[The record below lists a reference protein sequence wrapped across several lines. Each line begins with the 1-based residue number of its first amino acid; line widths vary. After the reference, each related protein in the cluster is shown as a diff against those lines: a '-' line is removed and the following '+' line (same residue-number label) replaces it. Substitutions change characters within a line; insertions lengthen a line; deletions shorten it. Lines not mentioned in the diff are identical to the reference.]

1 MAQCHWVSFRD
12 VSKALHS
19 FETLGHCVIHY
30 KNWIPHPITVEISN
44 SVKIFVIF
52 LSYTRKFRDYTSSQ
66 DRAAYSHIPGL
77 YFKSGQGCF
86 FPHSGTVL
94 QVRTGLLLPTF
105 RDCTSSQDR
114 AASSHIPGLH
124 FKSAQGC
131 FFPHS
136 GTVLQVRTQLLLPTF
151 RDCTSNQDKA
161 ASSHIL
167 SDSLPNFAM
176 YCHSQNLPSSLRKFM
191 LVTEAVAKFC
201 SVLLWKFD
209 LVPNPPSQ
217 CPWSGV
223 VRLVNVGS
231 SFLPHDA
238 GQKFFLFYLCEM
250 GMRALH
256 SSVTV
261 PQIFF
266 IVLLTV
272 HRDISVQ

>member
-1 MAQCHWVSFRD
+1 M
-12 VSKALHS
+12 
-19 FETLGHCVIHY
+19 
-30 KNWIPHPITVEISN
+30 EISN

-86 FPHSGTVL
+86 FPHSGTAL

-105 RDCTSSQDR
+105 RDCTSSRDRAASSHIPGLYFKSGQGCFFPHSGTALPSQDR

-217 CPWSGV
+217 CP
-223 VRLVNVGS
+223 
-231 SFLPHDA
+231 
-238 GQKFFLFYLCEM
+238 
-250 GMRALH
+250 
-256 SSVTV
+256 
-261 PQIFF
+261 
-266 IVLLTV
+266 
-272 HRDISVQ
+272 